1 MGDTLGRATY
11 VLLYGDTYLKDNR
24 IPPIGFRVTDTRY
37 DPVTA
42 TAGLAVSDPDFNIG
56 PEGEGSG
63 SDVVHYRLDW
73 SARPDSGLQLE
84 AVLYYQSLRPAVV
97 AGLQHSGPKLDS
109 FRGMYE
115 TLKPRALPLARAVA
129 VYP

>member
-42 TAGLAVSDPDFNIG
+42 AAGLAVSDPDFNIG
-56 PEGEGSG
+56 AEGEGSG

-73 SARPDSGLQLE
+73 NARPDSGLQLV
-84 AVLYYQSLRPAVV
+84 AVLYYQSLRPAVA
-97 AGLQHSGPKLDS
+97 AGLQHSGSKLDT

-115 TLKPRALPLARAVA
+115 TLKPRALALARAVA